1 MCIKSTDLLGSTNHK
16 STRICRQKCANNAFC
31 NESPG
36 QSCCR
41 VGLRIGH
48 NFQGTCTQLATLR
61 ISSTL
66 LSFSQNLIVSYDFS
80 STEQPELSP
89 LSFGGDILNEGDFAQ
104 VSCIVRKGDQ
114 PLAISWSFHGSNIT
128 SELGIVI
135 TPLGVRGSSL
145 MIPSVEH
152 KHRGTYT
159 CKASNAAGVQTKR
172 VELNVNGALVK
183 AEGGHWSLHFNLYPN

>member
-1 MCIKSTDLLGSTNHK
+1 M
-16 STRICRQKCANNAFC
+16 
-31 NESPG
+31 
-36 QSCCR
+36 
-41 VGLRIGH
+41 
-48 NFQGTCTQLATLR
+48 
-61 ISSTL
+61 
-66 LSFSQNLIVSYDFS
+66 IVSYDFS

-145 MIPSVEH
+145 MIPSVGH

-183 AEGGHWSLHFNLYPN
+183 AEGGHWSLHFNLYAN